1 MYFFPDEVYAVG
13 TRLTVRL
20 QNVINPDLEAN
31 ANTGRFSVGVLAK
44 GTYEALNPQSSVL
57 ETTSP
62 PGWSYL
68 MAITPQNTFSRWM
81 ETKYTL
87 DF

>member
-1 MYFFPDEVYAVG
+1 VG
-13 TRLTVRL
+13 TKLTVRL

-31 ANTGRFSVGVLAK
+31 ANTGPFSIGVLAK
-44 GTYEALNPQSSVL
+44 GKYEALNPQSSVL
-57 ETTSP
+57 ETTPP

-81 ETKYTL
+81 DTQYTL